1 MPSPALANAQ
11 TEEPLSSEEILDLVK
26 TILDDDKAEDIVVI
40 DLAGKTSIAD
50 YMVIATGN
58 SSRMVSAMADHL
70 YEKLKAK
77 NILPRMEGQ
86 DNADWVLID
95 AFDVI
100 VHLFRPEVREFY
112 NIEKMWGAA
121 SELRAKQ
128 GNL

>member
-58 SSRMVSAMADHL
+58 SSRMVSAMADRITS
-70 YEKLKAK
+70 YNVCYTKL
-77 NILPRMEGQ
+77 
-86 DNADWVLID
+86 
-95 AFDVI
+95 
-100 VHLFRPEVREFY
+100 
-112 NIEKMWGAA
+112 
-121 SELRAKQ
+121 LR
-128 GNL
+128 